1 MNELEPM
8 VFVVDDDDSVRKAT
22 QRLIRS
28 VGMKVETFEN
38 AKDFLKHPEY
48 KGACCLILDIK
59 MPGLSGLDLQEELL
73 KAGLTFPIIFMTGHG
88 TVPMSVRAMKA
99 GAIDF
104 LEKPFEDQALLDL
117 ITNAIESDIQE
128 KRINAKK
135 SELKQRFESLTPRE
149 KEIFA
154 LVVTGK
160 LNKQVASQLGISE
173 KTVKIHRGRM
183 MHKLGIVS
191 VAELVR
197 LCEKTGI
204 APAEKSW

>member
-173 KTVKIHRGRM
+173 KTVKIHRGRVM
-183 MHKLGIVS
+183 EKMQAESL
-191 VAELVR
+191 AELV
-197 LCEKTGI
+197 GI
-204 APAEKSW
+204 SGILPISKK

>member
-154 LVVTGK
+154 LVVTGN

-173 KTVKIHRGRM
+173 KTVKIHRGRVM
-183 MHKLGIVS
+183 EKMQAGSL
-191 VAELVR
+191 AELVR
-197 LCEKTGI
+197 ISGI
-204 APAEKSW
+204 LPISKK

>member
-173 KTVKIHRGRM
+173 KTVKIHRGRVM
-183 MHKLGIVS
+183 EKMQAGSL
-191 VAELVR
+191 AELVR
-197 LCEKTGI
+197 ISGI
-204 APAEKSW
+204 LPISKK